1 MPLGSSLKCMAM
13 QIEEGDK
20 LLLQLFLAS
29 SDNPC
34 MAKMWSYHAWDV
46 GFASHKINSFSS
58 LSTLCLGCLR
68 IVGWLHLKAPL
79 ESFPNLSILNQESDY
94 LHTANKKSETNFWR
108 KMIPLLPLY
117 CWKASPES
125 PSWQFIPLE
134 SFLGNPVVDSSVNE
148 DQHIHANLNQKI
160 ADRVGHRFIKEL

>member
-108 KMIPLLPLY
+108 KNDSTLAFVLLEGFTWKPLLAVY
-117 CWKASPES
+117 SSWKLSWES
-125 PSWQFIPLE
+125 RCRLISQWGSTYPRQFESKDRGQSWKPF
-134 SFLGNPVVDSSVNE
+134 
-148 DQHIHANLNQKI
+148 H
-160 ADRVGHRFIKEL
+160 

>member
-1 MPLGSSLKCMAM
+1 MSEQTHLLYSILGSEHTLHARQLCHWGAHWNAWRCKLRKVTSSCCSFFWQA
-13 QIEEGDK
+13 QIIRVWQRCDH
-20 LLLQLFLAS
+20 
-29 SDNPC
+29 C
-34 MAKMWSYHAWDV
+34 RSYHAWDV

-108 KMIPLLPLY
+108 KKWFHSCLCIVERLHLKAPLGSLFLLKAFLGIPL
-117 CWKASPES
+117 
-125 PSWQFIPLE
+125 
-134 SFLGNPVVDSSVNE
+134 
-148 DQHIHANLNQKI
+148 
-160 ADRVGHRFIKEL
+160 